1 MVEKEWLFNSWRWQ
15 QKRCRSLCV
24 GTCICIIPA
33 IHSDNFHYP
42 RVNVTAAA
50 TVGVDMSELLFSS
63 HSIPVN
69 KHSYCFVEFELH
81 LFVAIN
87 NNWNLIMS
95 INTYHR
101 LLTFLIKFLCLFFM
115 SSHNY
120 WKSLACNWNSSRMQ
134 MASAVDFWWRA
145 HPQTEKNQDA
155 SSLQEKYVSKSKNF
169 RVMKFFFGVRRHFF
183 IYFSKEKAP

>member
-15 QKRCRSLCV
+15 QKRCRSRCV

-50 TVGVDMSELLFSS
+50 TVGVDITELLFSS

-95 INTYHR
+95 INTYHW
-101 LLTFLIKFLCLFFM
+101 LLTLLIKFLPSFF
-115 SSHNY
+115 
-120 WKSLACNWNSSRMQ
+120 SLSDFYVFHFQFLLLHFRGKDVMQ
-134 MASAVDFWWRA
+134 MASAIDFFD
-145 HPQTEKNQDA
+145 DA
-155 SSLQEKYVSKSKNF
+155 P
-169 RVMKFFFGVRRHFF
+169 RVRHQHQHF
-183 IYFSKEKAP
+183 